1 MLNKKYFKLS
11 QLSFAISLVLPFT
24 ALQANKEQTHT
35 EAQTL
40 SEVVVLGTNRNNV
53 KALESLAPI
62 EVISSKII
70 EQSGAT
76 TLNQALSQLVPS
88 FNFPQGQNASKGTGA
103 VRSASLRGLSPAY
116 TLILVDGKR
125 RNPTGKLVSGADPFG
140 ADQFVEINTIP
151 LSAIERVE
159 VLRDGASAQYGSD
172 AIAGVINIVLKKK
185 DKGGDVTARYGQ
197 YKEGDGKTKTI
208 NAWTGLQLGEEGFV
222 TLSAEWLDSEPTDRS
237 GPDLQ
242 YVNAGPTGD
251 LRKGKWGQGGR
262 DHLSFLVNS
271 ELPINERLKAYGN
284 INYSDIEN
292 YNNVNPNYS
301 KSKDNIIEIY
311 PNGYQ
316 PRTFEDRVDT
326 SIVAGLKFNDD
337 GIGNIDASVA
347 WGQSTVENRL
357 YNSLSPSY
365 GLNSKRAFYQGETE
379 SESTNVNIDWNR
391 SIGFAWAP
399 KDWTVSSGV
408 NYRHESY
415 GSVKA
420 GEEQSW
426 NFGGELIP
434 DTQLS
439 AGQPA
444 RFGAV
449 DIGGINP
456 SDLGSVSRD
465 VFGIYAGLEGNLTD
479 QLELGLTIRGE
490 DYSDFGQTFNG
501 KISTRYEFTPKFATR
516 ATFSTGYR
524 APSLAQ
530 LGQQRTTFTGTWST
544 DGGAAAPGRT
554 GLFRPNDPA
563 VAAFGA
569 KELDPA
575 KSENISLGFV
585 WQPLSNASLTVD
597 AYQIKVDGN
606 IVQTSTLQDPATGS
620 TNVKDILTQ
629 AGYSNYTGASFFVN
643 GYDTKTQGVDVVGK
657 YNLNLND
664 YGRLNLGLGLSV
676 LDTKVSNLKQ
686 GKIQTRTGTTLFNRD
701 VALGLENSI
710 PENKINLSANYQLN
724 QWNVYLNLTRY
735 GEYKFNH
742 STLPERDQTYDPQWV
757 LDLDVKYAVNQ
768 NLTFGIGA
776 NNLFD
781 TYPEEY
787 ESYNQINGINRYGF
801 IHPAGASGAFYYTSL
816 NYKF

>member
-1 MLNKKYFKLS
+1 MSHEKLFKLS
-11 QLSFAISLVLPFT
+11 QLSVAISLALPLSV
-24 ALQANKEQTHT
+24 AQAQSSNNLV

-40 SEVVVLGTNRNNV
+40 SEVVVLGTNRSNV

-62 EVISSKII
+62 EVISNKTL
-70 EQSGAT
+70 EQSGAA

-125 RNPTGKLVSGADPFG
+125 RNPTGKLVSGADPFP
-140 ADQFVEINTIP
+140 ADQYVEINTIP
-151 LSAIERVE
+151 LSAIERIE

-172 AIAGVINIVLKKK
+172 AIAGVINIILKKK
-185 DKGGDVTARYGQ
+185 DNGGEVTARYGE
-197 YKEGDGKTKTI
+197 YKKGDGETKTV
-208 NAWTGLQLGEEGFV
+208 NAWTGLQLGEEGFL
-222 TLSAEWLDSEPTDRS
+222 TLSAEWLDSEPVDRS

-242 YVNAGPTGD
+242 YVNAGPAGD

-262 DHLSFLVNS
+262 DHLSFLVNG
-271 ELPINERLKAYGN
+271 ELPLTDDLKAYAN
-284 INYSDIEN
+284 VNYSDIEN

-301 KSKDNIIEIY
+301 QSKDNIIAIY

-326 SIVAGLKFNDD
+326 SVVAGIKLNKDK
-337 GIGNIDASVA
+337 IGNFDASVA
-347 WGQSTVENRL
+347 WGKSTVENRL
-357 YNSLSPSY
+357 SNSLSPSY
-365 GLNSKRAFYQGETE
+365 GLNSKRSFYQGETE
-379 SESTNVNIDWNR
+379 SESTNINLDWNR
-391 SIGFAWAP
+391 ALSFAFAP
-399 KDWTVSSGV
+399 KDWTISSGL

-415 GSVKA
+415 GSVKP

-426 NFGGELIP
+426 NFGGENIP
-434 DTQLS
+434 AGQLN

-444 RFGAV
+444 RFGSV

-456 SDLGSVSRD
+456 QDLGSVSRD
-465 VFGIYAGLEGNLTD
+465 VLGLYVGLEGQVTD
-479 QLELGLTIRGE
+479 QLELGLAVRGE
-490 DYSDFGQTFNG
+490 DYSDFGEAFNG
-501 KISTRYEFTPKFATR
+501 KISTRYEFSPEFATR

-544 DGGAAAPGRT
+544 DGGTAAPGRT
-554 GLFRPNDPA
+554 RLFKPNDPA

-575 KSENISLGFV
+575 KSQNISAGFV
-585 WQPLSNASLTVD
+585 WQPTTNASLTVD
-597 AYQIKVDGN
+597 AYQIKVDDN
-606 IVQTSTLQDPATGS
+606 IVQTSTLQDPVAGS
-620 TNVKDILTQ
+620 TFVRDILSQ
-629 AGYSNYTGASFFVN
+629 AGYQNYTGASFFVN
-643 GYDTKTQGVDVVGK
+643 GYDTKTQGIDLVGK
-657 YNLNLND
+657 YNLNLNE

-686 GKIQTRTGTTLFNRD
+686 GTVPTRTGTTLFTRD
-701 VALGLENSI
+701 VALGIENSI
-710 PENKINLSANYQLN
+710 PENKVNLSANYQLN

-757 LDLDVKYAVNQ
+757 LDLDMKYAVNKA
-768 NLTFGIGA
+768 LTLGLGA

-781 TYPEEY
+781 SYPEQY